1 MEYSISLQQMKVT
14 LILRK
19 HFPNNNLILL
29 LKLFAEI
36 QEATLTSSSTLYLT
50 NVNAPDNGGEYVCAA
65 ANDAGIEISMST
77 LNFEPQFI
85 EEPADTEVN
94 TLSDSVS
101 LRCRAEAFPFPTY
114 QWQKR
119 ILGEFVDLIN
129 ENGEVFVDS
138 DTQHNNAGLYRCIVN
153 NIIDGVENAI
163 ISRIAIIY
171 G

>member
-1 MEYSISLQQMKVT
+1 MS
-14 LILRK
+14 
-19 HFPNNNLILL
+19 
-29 LKLFAEI
+29 
-36 QEATLTSSSTLYLT
+36 ATLNLN
-50 NVNAPDNGGEYVCAA
+50 NVNAPDNGGEYLCAA

-129 ENGEVFVDS
+129 ENGEVFVEN
-138 DTQHNNAGLYRCIVN
+138 DTQHNDAGLYRCIVN
-153 NIIDGVENAI
+153 NTIDGYETTI